1 MLEVKKKKKRLKKDF
16 VSKGKALKKQNINFI
31 HKKQIRRNMMKSS
44 KSPTQMGKLRLLSRN
59 VTKER
64 ALGGQQENGRTGQ
77 AQQRISY
84 LFSPRVLRKPRT
96 PTGLCHLG

>member
-1 MLEVKKKKKRLKKDF
+1 MLEVKKKEEKKLKKDF

-64 ALGGQQENGRTGQ
+64 ALGGSRRMGGLGRHSRG
-77 AQQRISY
+77 
-84 LFSPRVLRKPRT
+84 SPTYSP
-96 PTGLCHLG
+96 PES